1 MKTKVNELSN
11 TCTCTVNGLLKLF
24 TVNSSF
30 IITITITYSL
40 QITKLVH

>member
-11 TCTCTVNGLLKLF
+11 TCTCIVLNGLLKLF

-30 IITITITYSL
+30 IITITIVC
-40 QITKLVH
+40 KL

>member
-11 TCTCTVNGLLKLF
+11 TCTCTVNGLLKLS

-30 IITITITYSL
+30 IITITIVCKL
-40 QITKLVH
+40 TKLVH

>member
-11 TCTCTVNGLLKLF
+11 TCTCTVNGLLKLS

-30 IITITITYSL
+30 IITITIVC
-40 QITKLVH
+40 KL